1 MTITDDKY
9 YKGYDDLGEQAIQFF
24 FENGSDEEIL
34 YIWEGYFSAIMH
46 GIPFKNEYFYGLIK
60 EYHEVTGWYDD
71 KWEVPDITSAVNQLK
86 YFDAEILKQPDIK
99 YDIFE
104 PELLYEILGRI
115 IQFLE
120 RAKDLNC
127 KIYME
132 RD

>member
-1 MTITDDKY
+1 MY
-9 YKGYDDLGEQAIQFF
+9 
-24 FENGSDEEIL
+24 
-34 YIWEGYFSAIMH
+34 

-71 KWEVPDITSAVNQLK
+71 KWEISDITSAINQLK
-86 YFDAEILKQPDIK
+86 YFDAEILKQPDIN

-104 PELLYEILGRI
+104 SELLYEILGRI

-120 RAKDLNC
+120 RAKDLDC